1 MDRMPN
7 VGHRHLAVLVED
19 EQDLGQ
25 MLVELMDELGFE
37 VRYARTF
44 EEARSAPDDRT
55 PCVVI
60 TDLTLP
66 DAPPEQVVRGLRQKY
81 PNTRILL
88 MSARPQ
94 REVQQLARD
103 HGANGA
109 IAKPFDLDA
118 FERAISHDCP
128 EAAGAPA

>member
-1 MDRMPN
+1 MPD
-7 VGHRHLAVLVED
+7 VEKRHLAVLVED

-37 VRYARTF
+37 VRYARTYA
-44 EEARSAPDDRT
+44 EAEAAPDDRR
-55 PCVVI
+55 PCVVV

-66 DAPPEQVVRGLRQKY
+66 DAPPEDVVRGLRRKY
-81 PNTRILL
+81 PDARILL

-118 FERAISHDCP
+118 FERALAHACP
-128 EAAGAPA
+128 EEAGAPA

>member
-1 MDRMPN
+1 MDRMGD
-7 VGHRHLAVLVED
+7 VAHHLAVLVED

-25 MLVELMDELGFE
+25 MLVELMDELGYE

-44 EEARSAPDDRT
+44 AEAETHPNDRP

-66 DAPPEQVVRGLRQKY
+66 DAPPDEVVKGLRKKY
-81 PNTRILL
+81 PTSRILL
-88 MSARPQ
+88 MSARPR
-94 REVQQLARD
+94 REVQELARD
-103 HGANGA
+103 HGADGA

-118 FERAISHDCP
+118 FERALEHACHEP
-128 EAAGAPA
+128 AGAPA